1 MPSAFSS
8 SPTLFLADG
17 SLDGFLCAIAAAL
30 EVCPDPDA
38 TGCRV
43 TVAGDAAAAPGLFE
57 TPLRVAADPGRA
69 NAFLD
74 RLRDRASMLVAR
86 RLVLLWSAEIPALAE
101 VARAYA
107 ALAFRHGPR
116 VDQFHA
122 HPAVHQ
128 ALLAS
133 RRVTGEIHRLTGLLR
148 FRSLADGSLYGP
160 VAPDAN
166 TVVCLAGHFQ
176 ARLPNERWLIH
187 DTRRGLAVWW
197 DGRRLDTGELA
208 AGAVPP
214 VTAAEA
220 AVQEWWRDYFAA
232 VAIPERRNPALQR
245 RCMPRRYWRWLVES
259 PGGEPDLACMG
270 DDRFVG

>member
-1 MPSAFSS
+1 MPSTFSS
-8 SPTLFLADG
+8 SPTVFLADG
-17 SLDGFLCAIAAAL
+17 SLDGFLCAIAAAQ
-30 EVCPDPDA
+30 EAGPDPE
-38 TGCRV
+38 TGACRV
-43 TVAGDAAAAPGLFE
+43 TMAGDRNAAPGLFE
-57 TPLRVAADPGRA
+57 TPLRVPADPDRA
-69 NAFLD
+69 NAFFD
-74 RLRDRASMLVAR
+74 RLRDHATATVAR
-86 RLVLLWSAEIPALAE
+86 RLIHLWSAELPALAE

-122 HPAVHQ
+122 HPVVHQ

-133 RRVTGEIHRLTGLLR
+133 QRVTGEIHRLKGLLR
-148 FRSLADGSLYGP
+148 FRALADGSLYGP

-197 DGRRLDTGELA
+197 DGHRLDTGELA
-208 AGAVPP
+208 AAAAPP

-220 AVQEWWRDYFAA
+220 AIQEWWRGYYAA
-232 VAIPERRNPALQR
+232 IAIPERRNPVLQR
-245 RCMPRRYWRWLVES
+245 RCMPRRYWRWLIES
-259 PGGEPDLACMG
+259 PGGE
-270 DDRFVG
+270 